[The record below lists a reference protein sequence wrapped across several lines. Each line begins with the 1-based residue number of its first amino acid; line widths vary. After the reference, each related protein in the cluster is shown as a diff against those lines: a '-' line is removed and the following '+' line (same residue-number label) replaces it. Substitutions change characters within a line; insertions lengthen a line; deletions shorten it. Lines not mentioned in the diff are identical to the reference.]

1 MPDKYDCMVAYKTGQ
16 LQPKPA
22 SLRMVAREMKVFK
35 IFVMHGSM
43 LDIHCVYIQKV
54 LREVICLCHAND
66 ELGPDNG
73 FFLCMRC
80 SCLKSR
86 H

>member
-1 MPDKYDCMVAYKTGQ
+1 MPDKYDCTVAYKTGQ

-43 LDIHCVYIQKV
+43 FDIHCVYIQKV
-54 LREVICLCHAND
+54 LREVICLCHAD
-66 ELGPDNG
+66 DDLGPDK
-73 FFLCMRC
+73 FFFCA
-80 SCLKSR
+80 
-86 H
+86 